1 MNTQPSTPHV
11 RKPYQA
17 PRIAYDAKLEAQA
30 GSPIGS
36 PLEGL
41 LDDVTGQ

>member
-1 MNTQPSTPHV
+1 MNTQPTPSLV

-30 GSPIGS
+30 GSPIGN
-36 PLEGL
+36 PFGGL